1 MQLSESENALRKM
14 ARRLGGARERRD
26 VLREWLVA
34 LRDRYLATD
43 EQRTRA
49 TRVGLG
55 AGALAIVAAGLG
67 AYFVLRPTP
76 TPDYM
81 DDDLLAILDFTFL
94 KEEFNSLPLDRRM
107 ELLGMFVQRIENM
120 SAGESVLMAAFAGS
134 VAGKAREQFEENVS
148 RFMID
153 MWDQHAMDYASLP
166 AEQRETFLADALVEM
181 EKAME
186 AVGGSV
192 RDKPDHE
199 RLANMKRQ
207 AAQDQEM
214 IRSGR
219 GPGATL
225 TGRLYDIL
233 NNDIGGHANPQ
244 ERVRA
249 QQMTRDAMRF
259 LRGQDLATGRPKGG
273 G

>member
-1 MQLSESENALRKM
+1 MPLSESENALRKM
-14 ARRLGGARERRD
+14 AARLGGERERRD
-26 VLREWLVA
+26 HLREWLAA
-34 LRDRYLATD
+34 LRNRHLATE
-43 EQRTRA
+43 EQRARA

-76 TPDYM
+76 TPDYL

-94 KEEFNSLPLDRRM
+94 KEEFNKLPLDRRM

-153 MWDQHAMDYASLP
+153 MWDQHAMEYASVP
-166 AEQRETFLADALVEM
+166 AEQRETFLADALVDM

-186 AVGGSV
+186 AMGGGA
-192 RDKPDHE
+192 RERADHD
-199 RLANMKRQ
+199 RIANMKRQ
-207 AAQDQEM
+207 AARDQEM
-214 IRSGR
+214 IRGGR
-219 GPGATL
+219 GPGGTA

-233 NNDIGGHANPQ
+233 NNDIGGHANPH

-259 LRGQDLATGRPKGG
+259 LRGQNLATGKPKGG